1 MFQQVCYSTILPFV
15 PTMPRGFACYFNK
28 YHPYT
33 TLRNVCT
40 FTCPPHSKFLINKHK
55 YKCI

>member
-15 PTMPRGFACYFNK
+15 PAMPRGFACYFNK

-40 FTCPPHSKFLINKHK
+40 FTCPPYSKFLINKHNVK
-55 YKCI
+55 